1 MQTKKILTLAGIMAI
16 SALIFLNS
24 GPAQADDPTWTA
36 IYWNNPYMT
45 GDPALTRQEAVLN
58 HDWGLQGPAAE
69 VIPDNFSA
77 AWNRNIHFPE
87 SATYR
92 FTATTDDGMRVYVDD
107 ELIIDAWYE
116 SEKHSISSDLFLE
129 SGDHYVVVEY
139 YEDDGAAF
147 AGLNYERIGGIT
159 AEKKSVWHA
168 EYFDNAELSGEPVL
182 TQSETA
188 IDHKWATGASA
199 EGIPADNF
207 SVRWTSTMDLEPG
220 NYLFSVTADD
230 GVRLWVNN
238 EIVIDQWRQATPV
251 SYQATV
257 AVPGGAT
264 PIRMEYFEGEG
275 GAVASLTFLKES
287 ALPNGPWEAEYFN
300 NATLEGDP
308 VLTRTEDDLDFEWGS
323 DSPAE
328 GIAPDNFSVR
338 MTQNVNLEAGL
349 YRFILRADDGVR
361 LLVNGDVVI
370 DGWYDHRALD
380 FVADVELAGGS
391 VPIQVEY
398 YEKLGEAEV
407 SLEWSRIDTQ
417 EAAPLPAPGEATG
430 TVLSALLNVRR
441 GPGLEY
447 NILGQLTQ
455 GETVSL
461 TGFRS
466 ENSGWVTIDWNGQE
480 AWISTLDYLLETN
493 IDVSTLEVYP
503 NEIEVLEEE
512 TDTSDETGAGEET
525 EDVEEGED
533 VEAGEEAESSDIT
546 AVVANTDNLNVYA
559 APSEDSEVLT
569 TLATDTEVVLLGRD
583 GTTAWIQ
590 IQLESGDTGWVS
602 ADNLAPTSEPLDTL
616 PVIDE

>member
-1 MQTKKILTLAGIMAI
+1 
-16 SALIFLNS
+16 
-24 GPAQADDPTWTA
+24 
-36 IYWNNPYMT
+36 
-45 GDPALTRQEAVLN
+45 
-58 HDWGLQGPAAE
+58 
-69 VIPDNFSA
+69 
-77 AWNRNIHFPE
+77 
-87 SATYR
+87 
-92 FTATTDDGMRVYVDD
+92 
-107 ELIIDAWYE
+107 
-116 SEKHSISSDLFLE
+116 
-129 SGDHYVVVEY
+129 
-139 YEDDGAAF
+139 
-147 AGLNYERIGGIT
+147 
-159 AEKKSVWHA
+159 
-168 EYFDNAELSGEPVL
+168 
-182 TQSETA
+182 
-188 IDHKWATGASA
+188 
-199 EGIPADNF
+199 
-207 SVRWTSTMDLEPG
+207 
-220 NYLFSVTADD
+220 
-230 GVRLWVNN
+230 
-238 EIVIDQWRQATPV
+238 
-251 SYQATV
+251 
-257 AVPGGAT
+257 
-264 PIRMEYFEGEG
+264 
-275 GAVASLTFLKES
+275 
-287 ALPNGPWEAEYFN
+287 
-300 NATLEGDP
+300 
-308 VLTRTEDDLDFEWGS
+308 
-323 DSPAE
+323 
-328 GIAPDNFSVR
+328 
-338 MTQNVNLEAGL
+338 
-349 YRFILRADDGVR
+349 
-361 LLVNGDVVI
+361 LVNGDVVI